1 MENNLKEGKS
11 MELMNLT
18 FFLYSYYSPKYCLF
32 LYIQNML
39 YNDFYQKFVQNDKI
53 FNLKFIMYNFIVKV
67 DFKDRKLLYHSDL
80 NSRSRQSLLQLPF
93 EDDNFSNLK

>member
-11 MELMNLT
+11 MKLMNLT

-39 YNDFYQKFVQNDKI
+39 YNDFYLKFVQNDKI
-53 FNLKFIMYNFIVKV
+53 FNVKFIMYNFIVKL
-67 DFKDRKLLYHSDL
+67 DFKDRKTSYHSDL
-80 NSRSRQSLLQLPF
+80 NPRSRQSLLQLPF
-93 EDDNFSNLK
+93 EDDSFSNLK

>member
-11 MELMNLT
+11 MKLMNLT

-39 YNDFYQKFVQNDKI
+39 YNDFYQKLVQNGKI
-53 FNLKFIMYNFIVKV
+53 FNVNVYYVQ
-67 DFKDRKLLYHSDL
+67 LYSK
-80 NSRSRQSLLQLPF
+80 SGF
-93 EDDNFSNLK
+93 